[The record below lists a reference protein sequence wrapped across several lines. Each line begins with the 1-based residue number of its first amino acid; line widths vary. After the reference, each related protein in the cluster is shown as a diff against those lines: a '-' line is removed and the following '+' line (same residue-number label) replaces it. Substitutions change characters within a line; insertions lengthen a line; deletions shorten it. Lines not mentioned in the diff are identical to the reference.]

1 MHFTLLWTQLQSRQN
16 RQKRNKGRRSFV
28 DTQVLYN
35 IFHQDAFG
43 LNIAIYFYLTGLS
56 AGSFIL
62 STLAYGF
69 GMNQYKPLGK
79 VGVVLATILL
89 VIAPLF
95 LLIHISMPY
104 RAWHLFVYLN
114 WASPITWG
122 SFLLVLY
129 PINCIIYGYF
139 MFKEKMRP
147 TRTFGFIGIPLAIS
161 VHGYTGFILAFGK
174 ARALWNTALM
184 PILFLA
190 SAIVSGIALMILV
203 CIIKDRFFSKEKK
216 INRELILSLGKL
228 MAWMIVFDLFLVGSD
243 LLVLS
248 ISHSDAQ
255 AATHLMLFGKFS
267 IMFLIIENLFGK
279 IVPFILLA
287 VPRFR
292 TLPTVVTASILVVIG
307 IFFMRYVVVVG
318 GEFAPLL

>member
-1 MHFTLLWTQLQSRQN
+1 MDSQM
-16 RQKRNKGRRSFV
+16 
-28 DTQVLYN
+28 LYN
-35 IFHQDAFG
+35 IIHQEAFG
-43 LNIAIYFYLTGLS
+43 TFIAVYFYLTGLS

-69 GMNQYKPLGK
+69 GLDKYRSLGR
-79 VGVVLATILL
+79 VGVILATVLL

-95 LLIHISMPY
+95 LLLHIGVPH

-114 WASPITWG
+114 FESPITWG
-122 SFLLVLY
+122 SFLLILY

-139 MFKEKMRP
+139 MFKEQKKL
-147 TRTFGFIGIPLAIS
+147 TRLFGLIGIPLAIS

-184 PILFLA
+184 PILFLV

-203 CIIKDRFFSKEKK
+203 CIIKDRFFSKQKK
-216 INRELILSLGKL
+216 IDYPLLESLGKML
-228 MAWMIVFDLFLVGSD
+228 AWVIVFDLFLVGCD
-243 LLVLS
+243 ILVLL

-255 AATHLMLFGKFS
+255 AAAHLLLSGKFFPL
-267 IMFLIIENLFGK
+267 FLIVENLLGK
-279 IVPFILLA
+279 IVPFTMLV

-292 TLPTVVTASILVVIG
+292 NVATMIIASLLVVVG

-318 GEFAPLL
+318 GEFIPLI

>member
-1 MHFTLLWTQLQSRQN
+1 MESQL
-16 RQKRNKGRRSFV
+16 
-28 DTQVLYN
+28 LYN
-35 IFHQDAFG
+35 IVHQEAFG
-43 LNIAIYFYLTGLS
+43 IFIAVYFYLTGLS

-69 GMNQYKPLGK
+69 GMEQYKSLGR
-79 VGVVLATILL
+79 VGVILATVLL
-89 VIAPLF
+89 IIAPLF
-95 LLIHISMPY
+95 LLLHIGVPH

-114 WASPITWG
+114 FESPITWG
-122 SFLLVLY
+122 SFLLILY

-139 MFKEKMRP
+139 MFKEQKKL
-147 TRTFGFIGIPLAIS
+147 TRLFGLIGIPLAIS

-184 PILFLA
+184 PILFLV

-203 CIIKDRFFSKEKK
+203 CIVKDRFFSKQKK
-216 INRELILSLGKL
+216 IDYPLLENLGKML
-228 MAWMIVFDLFLVGSD
+228 AWTIVFDLFLVGSD
-243 LLVLS
+243 ILVLL

-255 AATHLMLFGKFS
+255 AAAHLLLSGKFFPL
-267 IMFLIIENLFGK
+267 FLIVENTLGK
-279 IVPFILLA
+279 IVPFTLLV

-292 TLPTVVTASILVVIG
+292 NLATMIIASVLVVVG

-318 GEFAPLL
+318 GEFIPLI

>member
-1 MHFTLLWTQLQSRQN
+1 M
-16 RQKRNKGRRSFV
+16 

-35 IFHQDAFG
+35 IVHQEAFG

-69 GMNQYKPLGK
+69 GLNQYKPLGK
-79 VGVVLATILL
+79 IGVVLATGLL
-89 VIAPLF
+89 IIAPFF
-95 LLIHISMPY
+95 LLIHIGMPH

-114 WASPITWG
+114 FESPITWG

-139 MFKEKMRP
+139 MFKERMKP
-147 TRTFGFIGIPLAIS
+147 TRIFGFIGIPLAIL

-203 CIIKDRFFSKEKK
+203 CIVRDRFFSKEKK
-216 INRELILSLGKL
+216 VGQELMFSLGRL
-228 MAWMIVFDLFLVGSD
+228 LAWMIVFDLFLVACD
-243 LLVLS
+243 LIVLS
-248 ISHSDAQ
+248 ISHADAQ
-255 AATHLMLFGKFS
+255 AAAQLILSGKFS
-267 IMFLIIENLFGK
+267 LMFLVIENGLGK
-279 IVPFILLA
+279 IVPFILLV

-292 TLPTVVTASILVVIG
+292 STTTVIIASILVIIG
-307 IFFMRYVVVVG
+307 IFYMRYVVVLA
-318 GEFAPLL
+318 GEFIPLI

>member
-1 MHFTLLWTQLQSRQN
+1 MN
-16 RQKRNKGRRSFV
+16 
-28 DTQVLYN
+28 TQVLYS
-35 IFHQDAFG
+35 IVHQDAFG

-79 VGVVLATILL
+79 VGVVVATIVL
-89 VIAPLF
+89 IMAPLF
-95 LLIHISMPY
+95 LLIHIGMPY

-114 WASPITWG
+114 MASPITWG
-122 SFLLVLY
+122 SFLLILY

-139 MFKEKMRP
+139 MFKGKMRP
-147 TRTFGFIGIPLAIS
+147 TRVFGFIGIPLAIS

-184 PILFLA
+184 PILFLV
-190 SAIVSGIALMILV
+190 SALVSGIALMILV

-216 INRELILSLGKL
+216 IDRVLILNLGKL
-228 MAWMIVFDLFLVGSD
+228 MAWMIVFDLFLVGCD
-243 LLVLS
+243 LMVLS

-255 AATHLMLFGKFS
+255 AAAHLILRGKFS
-267 IMFLIIENLFGK
+267 PLFLIVENLLGK
-279 IVPFILLA
+279 IVPFILLI

-292 TLPTVVTASILVVIG
+292 KLATVVVASILVVIG
-307 IFFMRYVVVVG
+307 IFFMRYVVVVA
-318 GEFAPLL
+318 GEFIPLI

>member
-1 MHFTLLWTQLQSRQN
+1 MHQE
-16 RQKRNKGRRSFV
+16 
-28 DTQVLYN
+28 
-35 IFHQDAFG
+35 AFG

-69 GMNQYKPLGK
+69 GMEKYKPLGR
-79 VGVVLATILL
+79 VGVVLATSLL
-89 VIAPLF
+89 IIAPLF
-95 LLIHISMPY
+95 LLFHLSAPY

-114 WASPITWG
+114 AESPITWG
-122 SFLLVLY
+122 TFLLVLY

-139 MFKEKMRP
+139 MFRENWKR
-147 TRTFGFIGIPLAIS
+147 TRIFGLIGIPLAVS

-203 CIIKDRFFSKEKK
+203 CIVKDRFFSKKK
-216 INRELILSLGKL
+216 EINKDLILNLGKL
-228 MAWMIVFDLFLVGSD
+228 LAWAIVFDLFLVGSD
-243 LLVLS
+243 LLVLT

-255 AATHLMLFGKFS
+255 AAAQLILRGEFSFMFLFIENFFGK
-267 IMFLIIENLFGK
+267 
-279 IVPFILLA
+279 LLPLVVLL

-292 TLPTVVTASILVVIG
+292 NLATVTIASFLVVIG
-307 IFFMRYVVVVG
+307 IFFMRYVVVLA
-318 GEFAPLL
+318 GEFVPLL

>member
-1 MHFTLLWTQLQSRQN
+1 ME
-16 RQKRNKGRRSFV
+16 
-28 DTQVLYN
+28 TQVLYN
-35 IFHQDAFG
+35 ISHQEAFG
-43 LNIAIYFYLTGLS
+43 VFIALYFYLTGLS

-69 GMNQYKPLGK
+69 GMEKYKPIGR
-79 VGVVLATILL
+79 VGVVLATVLL

-95 LLIHISMPY
+95 LLFHIGMPQ

-114 WASPITWG
+114 MTSPITWG
-122 SFLLVLY
+122 SFLLILY
-129 PINCIIYGYF
+129 PINCLVYGFF
-139 MFKEKMRP
+139 MFKEKAKP
-147 TRTFGFIGIPLAIS
+147 TRIFGFIGIPLAIL

-203 CIIKDRFFSKEKK
+203 SIIKERFFSKSKSV
-216 INRELILSLGKL
+216 NFELVFSLAKL
-228 MAWMIVFDLFLVGSD
+228 LGWAIVFDLFLVGCD
-243 LLVLS
+243 LIVLA

-255 AATHLMLFGKFS
+255 AAVHLILTGQFSLLF
-267 IMFLIIENLFGK
+267 ILVENLLGK
-279 IVPFILLA
+279 IVPLILVL

-292 TLPTVVTASILVVIG
+292 TLTTVIIASILVVIG
-307 IFFMRYVVVVG
+307 IFFMRYVVVLG
-318 GEFAPLL
+318 GEFLPLI

>member
-1 MHFTLLWTQLQSRQN
+1 ME
-16 RQKRNKGRRSFV
+16 
-28 DTQVLYN
+28 TQVLYN
-35 IFHQDAFG
+35 ITHQEAFG
-43 LNIAIYFYLTGLS
+43 LFIAIYFYLTGLS

-62 STLAYGF
+62 STLSYGF
-69 GMNQYKPLGK
+69 GMEQYKPLGK
-79 VGVVLATILL
+79 VGIVLATILL
-89 VIAPLF
+89 IIAPLF
-95 LLIHISMPY
+95 LLFHIGAPY

-114 WASPITWG
+114 WSSPITWG

-129 PINCIIYGYF
+129 PINCIIYAYF
-139 MFKEKMRP
+139 MFKGNLKL
-147 TRTFGFIGIPLAIS
+147 TRLFGFIGIPLAIS

-203 CIIKDRFFSKEKK
+203 CMIAGRFLSKEKT
-216 INRELILSLGKL
+216 INKGLIFSLSKL
-228 MAWMIVFDLFLVGSD
+228 LAWVIVFDLFLVGCD

-255 AATHLMLFGKFS
+255 AAFHLLLGGSYSFLF
-267 IMFLIIENLFGK
+267 LVVENVLGK
-279 IVPFILLA
+279 ILPFILLV

-292 TLPTVVTASILVVIG
+292 NLTTVTIASILVVVG
-307 IFFMRYVVVVG
+307 IFFMRYVVVLA
-318 GEFAPLL
+318 GEFIPLL

>member
-1 MHFTLLWTQLQSRQN
+1 
-16 RQKRNKGRRSFV
+16 V

-35 IFHQDAFG
+35 IFHQEAFG
-43 LNIAIYFYLTGLS
+43 FNIAMYFYLTGLS

-69 GMNQYKPLGK
+69 GMNQYKPLGR
-79 VGVVLATILL
+79 VGVILATLLL
-89 VIAPLF
+89 VIAPFF
-95 LLIHISMPY
+95 LLIHIGMPL

-114 WASPITWG
+114 WSSPITWG
-122 SFLLVLY
+122 SFLLILY

-139 MFKEKMRP
+139 MFKEKMKP
-147 TRTFGFIGIPLAIS
+147 TRIFGLIGIPLAIA

-203 CIIKDRFFSKEKK
+203 VILKDRFFSKEKR
-216 INRELILSLGKL
+216 IDRDLIMNLGKL
-228 MAWMIVFDLFLVGSD
+228 LAWMIVFDLFLVGSD
-243 LLVLS
+243 LLVLL

-255 AATHLMLFGKFS
+255 AAAYLILGGKFS
-267 IMFLIIENLFGK
+267 VMFLIIENLLGK
-279 IVPFILLA
+279 IIPFILLA
-287 VPRFR
+287 VPKFR
-292 TLPTVVTASILVVIG
+292 TLPTVIAASILVVVG
-307 IFFMRYVVVVG
+307 IFFMRYVVVVA
-318 GEFAPLL
+318 GEFIPLL

>member
-1 MHFTLLWTQLQSRQN
+1 MDS
-16 RQKRNKGRRSFV
+16 
-28 DTQVLYN
+28 QVLYN
-35 IFHQDAFG
+35 IVHQEAFG

-69 GMNQYKPLGK
+69 GMEQYKSLGK

-89 VIAPLF
+89 VIAPFF
-95 LLIHISMPY
+95 LLIHIGVPH

-114 WASPITWG
+114 FESPITWG
-122 SFLLVLY
+122 SFLLILY
-129 PINCIIYGYF
+129 PLNCIIYAYF
-139 MFKEKMRP
+139 MFQDKRKQ
-147 TRTFGFIGIPLAIS
+147 TRLFGLIGIPLAIS

-184 PILFLA
+184 PILFLV

-203 CIIKDRFFSKEKK
+203 CVVKDRFFSKQKAVDYPLLE
-216 INRELILSLGKL
+216 NLGKML
-228 MAWMIVFDLFLVGSD
+228 AWMIVFDLFLVGSD
-243 LLVLS
+243 LLVLL

-255 AATHLMLFGKFS
+255 AAAHLLLMGEFFPL
-267 IMFLIIENLFGK
+267 FLIVENLLGK
-279 IVPFILLA
+279 IVPFFLLA
-287 VPRFR
+287 IPRFR
-292 TLPTVVTASILVVIG
+292 NLTTMIIASLLVIVG

-318 GEFAPLL
+318 GESIPLI

>member
-1 MHFTLLWTQLQSRQN
+1 M
-16 RQKRNKGRRSFV
+16 
-28 DTQVLYN
+28 DTQILYN

-62 STLAYGF
+62 STLAYSF
-69 GMNQYKPLGK
+69 GMDQYKSIGK
-79 VGVVLATILL
+79 VGVVLATVLL
-89 VIAPLF
+89 VIAPFF
-95 LLIHISMPY
+95 LLIHIGMPH

-114 WASPITWG
+114 MASPITWG

-139 MFKEKMRP
+139 MFKGHIKL
-147 TRTFGFIGIPLAIS
+147 TRIFGLIGIPLAIS

-174 ARALWNTALM
+174 ARALWNTAIM

-216 INRELILSLGKL
+216 INQELILNLGKL
-228 MAWMIVFDLFLVGSD
+228 LAWMIVFDLFLVGSD
-243 LLVLS
+243 LIVLA

-255 AATHLMLFGKFS
+255 AAAHLILSGKFS
-267 IMFLIIENLFGK
+267 ILFLLVENLLGK
-279 IVPFILLA
+279 ILPFILLA
-287 VPRFR
+287 VPKFR
-292 TLPTVVTASILVVIG
+292 RLTTVIIASILVIIG
-307 IFFMRYVVVVG
+307 IFFMRYIVVVG
-318 GEFAPLL
+318 GEFLPLL